1 MRPVRS
7 VSSVTKSAVVLA
19 AVATLTAGCVGA
31 KNDSST
37 SSAEAPPAAG
47 TTGQQQS
54 AGAAAGGSAAAGSG
68 GSSAA
73 GGQAASGSA
82 ASGSGAADGSGA
94 AGSGA
99 AAPGGGGNANPV
111 NADAKDVTLTIATN
125 AVKGGKN
132 DAEATWITET
142 VIPGFIAEQK
152 AKGVNAKVTFN
163 GSGVD
168 DPEYKTKLQLGLK
181 AGGAAD
187 VFAADGIWLGEL
199 AGAGYVKPLN
209 QVATGIDSWDGW
221 KQISDSVRQS
231 VTYQGQVY
239 GLPNGTDGRVLYFN
253 KKVFQQAGLPA
264 DWQPTSWD
272 DILAAGEKLKGVDGV
287 TPIQIN
293 AGTAMTEATTAQGF
307 LPLLVGTGKPLFDD
321 KAGTWQGA
329 TPNVKS
335 VLGFYGKLYGDG
347 GLGDATLQQ
356 DNSGRDQS
364 FELFAKGQ
372 IGILAEGDYFW
383 RSVIC
388 PDKETC
394 GATSMA
400 DRNSTVG
407 WAKIPAEK
415 PGSGVNGQ
423 DFVSVSGG
431 SGLFLNPKSQ
441 YPQQAWELVQYML
454 SAKAQEAMS
463 KLQVRISARD
473 DVNAATLANDPLLSF
488 IAKDVLPITT
498 YRPSDEKYNAVST
511 AIQQATLD
519 VVTGT
524 SPDEAAATYAKS
536 LEKIVGADKVSS
548 E

>member
-1 MRPVRS
+1 MRPMRS
-7 VSSVTKSAVVLA
+7 VITATRSAVIVV

-31 KNDSST
+31 KNDEST
-37 SSAEAPPAAG
+37 SSEQAPPAAG
-47 TTGQQQS
+47 TTGGEQS
-54 AGAAAGGSAAAGSG
+54 AGAPAGASAAGGSGAQGSQAAGSG
-68 GSSAA
+68 SA
-73 GGQAASGSA
+73 
-82 ASGSGAADGSGA
+82 GAA
-94 AGSGA
+94 
-99 AAPGGGGNANPV
+99 PVGGGNADPV
-111 NADAKDVTLTIATN
+111 NADAKDVTLTISTN

-221 KQISDSVRQS
+221 EQISDSVRQS

-253 KKVFQQAGLPA
+253 KKLFADAGLPA

-272 DILAAGEKLKGVDGV
+272 EILAAGEKLKGVEGV

-321 KAGTWQGA
+321 KTGSWQGD

-335 VLGFYGKLYGDG
+335 VLGFYSKIYTDNA
-347 GLGDATLQQ
+347 LGDATLQQ
-356 DNSGRDQS
+356 DKSGRDQS
-364 FELFAKGQ
+364 FELFSQGK

-383 RSVIC
+383 RSIIC

-394 GATSMA
+394 GATSMPE
-400 DRNSTVG
+400 RNSVVG

-423 DFVSVSGG
+423 DFVSGSGG

-441 YPQQAWELVQYML
+441 YPQQAWELLQYML
-454 SAKAQEAMS
+454 SKKSQEAMS

-473 DVNAATLANDPLLSF
+473 DVNAATLKGDPLLSF

-498 YRPSDEKYNAVST
+498 FRPSDEKYNAVST

-519 VVTGT
+519 VVTGA